1 MVRIGQIKLD
11 AFEKQEN
18 IILCLKEKAAK
29 KLRIDKGRIKDIS
42 ISKRSLD
49 ARKKNELL
57 YVYTVDIVVDN
68 EKNLKVKDKDISFIN
83 ESRYSFPYERQRK
96 EILRPIIVGFG
107 PAGIFCA
114 YMLSKAGFAPIVFER
129 GASVEERTADVLK
142 FWKTGSLNP
151 NSNVQFGEGGAGT
164 FSDGKL
170 NTLIKDKFG
179 RHKEVLEIFVQHG
192 AKESILYDNK
202 PHIGTDTLA
211 GIVKSLRE
219 DIISLGGEIHF
230 NTKVEEILLDNNR
243 IYAVMAN
250 GKEYKTDTVVFA
262 PGHSARDTF
271 AMLFDKCVKMSP
283 KAFAVGLRVIH
294 PRKMIDENR
303 YGAQNCE
310 RGLEAADYK
319 LTYTSS
325 ENRGVYSFCMC
336 PGGYVVNASSEE
348 GYTAVNGMSYSQ
360 RDSECSNSAIVMQVS
375 PNDFEDKGILGGV
388 AFQRKLERNAYR
400 IADGAVPI
408 RRYGD
413 FRHAVDQKLSSKG
426 SLEFEPLLKGI
437 TKEAPVE
444 EIMPDYL
451 NRTFVEGMEHFGRSI
466 EGFNDGNV
474 ILAGIES
481 RTSSPV
487 RIERNDEGIS
497 VNIDGL
503 FPCGEG
509 AGYAGGITSAAID
522 GIYIAECVAKYLNE
536 KGV

>member
-1 MVRIGQIKLD
+1 MVRIGQIKLG
-11 AFEKQEN
+11 AFEKEEN
-18 IILCLKEKAAK
+18 VFPLLKEKAAK
-29 KLRIDKGRIKDIS
+29 KLRIDKSRILDIS

-49 ARKKNELL
+49 ARKKNEIV
-57 YVYTVDIVVDN
+57 YVYTVDLSVDN
-68 EKNLKVKDKDISFIN
+68 EKNLRIKDKDISFVEN
-83 ESRYSFPYERQRK
+83 TEYSFPYVKERAD
-96 EILRPIIVGFG
+96 ISRPIIVGFG

-114 YMLSKAGFAPIVFER
+114 YMLANAGFAPIVFER
-129 GASVEERTADVLK
+129 GDSVEERTAEVEN
-142 FWKTGSLNP
+142 FWKTGVLNP
-151 NSNVQFGEGGAGT
+151 DSNVQFGEGGAGT

-170 NTLIKDKFG
+170 NTLIKDRCG
-179 RHKEVLEIFVQHG
+179 RHKEVLEIFVQNG

-211 GIVKSLRE
+211 GIVKNLRE
-219 DIISLGGEIHF
+219 EIIRLGGEIHF
-230 NTKVEEILLDNNR
+230 NTKVEEILFDSNR
-243 IYAVMAN
+243 ICAVVAG
-250 GKEYKTDTVVFA
+250 GKEYVADAVVLA

-271 AMLFDKCVKMSP
+271 GMLFDKKVEMSP

-303 YGAQNCE
+303 YGAESCE

-336 PGGYVVNASSEE
+336 PGGYVVNASSEC
-348 GYTAVNGMSYSQ
+348 GYTAVNGMSYSG
-360 RDSECSNSAIVMQVS
+360 RDSECSNSAIVVQVS
-375 PNDFEDKGILGGV
+375 PEDFEDKGVLGGV
-388 AFQRKLERNAYR
+388 SFQRKLERKAFEL
-400 IADGAVPI
+400 AEGAVPI

-413 FRHAVDQKLSSKG
+413 FRHAVNPKLSTEG
-426 SLEFEPLLKGI
+426 FLEFEPLIKGL
-437 TKEAPVE
+437 TKEANVE

-451 NRTFVEGMEHFGRSI
+451 NRSFVEGMEQFGQRI
-466 EGFNDGNV
+466 TGFNDGNT

-487 RIERNDEGIS
+487 RIERNDEGSS
-497 VNIDGL
+497 VNIEGL

-522 GIYIAECVAKYLNE
+522 GIYIAECVAKFLN
-536 KGV
+536 K